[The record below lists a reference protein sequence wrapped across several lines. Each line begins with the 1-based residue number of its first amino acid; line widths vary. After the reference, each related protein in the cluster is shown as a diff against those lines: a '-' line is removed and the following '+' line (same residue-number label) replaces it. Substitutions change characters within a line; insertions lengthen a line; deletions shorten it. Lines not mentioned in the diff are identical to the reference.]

1 MSVRNKGR
9 CLAAPYAIY
18 STAMTSKRPIRSIF
32 YTALLCVLGLGVL
45 WAGVAA
51 HAQDGATPTPDPDAI
66 VARAREIDLS
76 AYPVVPQPTARTYEI
91 FQQGQ
96 ALGRAPNVLS
106 KVGDCNSV
114 AWIFLYPFGED
125 QYDLGDYAELQE
137 TVDFFRNS
145 FTQRSHAA
153 NNGLNVYAVLDPLWA
168 DAAACES
175 GETPLA
181 CEYRLRNPSVAVIM
195 FGTNDML
202 VLTPQQFD
210 AGLRRVVEETAQAG
224 VIPVLSTFPRNL
236 SYPERSVLFNQIVV
250 RVALDED
257 VPLINLWLALE
268 PLPAHGVDEDGFHLN
283 GPLTRAGDFASADNL
298 RTGHPLR
305 NLVTLQTLDVLRREV
320 LQAPARP

>member
-1 MSVRNKGR
+1 MTPKSPFCFVFFAV
-9 CLAAPYAIY
+9 LALTFGAV
-18 STAMTSKRPIRSIF
+18 
-32 YTALLCVLGLGVL
+32 ALL
-45 WAGVAA
+45 ASAA
-51 HAQDGATPTPDPDAI
+51 HAQDVPTPTPDADA
-66 VARAREIDLS
+66 VAARAQEIDLS
-76 AYPVVPQPTARTYEI
+76 AYPIVPQPTARTYAI
-91 FQQGQ
+91 FQRGQ
-96 ALGRAPNVLS
+96 ALGRAPDVLS

-137 TVDFFRNS
+137 TVDFFRAS
-145 FTQRSHAA
+145 FAQRSHAA

-168 DAAACES
+168 DAQACEA

-181 CEYRLRNPSVAVIM
+181 CEYRLRNPALAVIM

-210 AGLRRVVEETAQAG
+210 EGLRRVVRQTAEAG

-236 SYPERSVLFNQIVV
+236 AHPERSVLFNQIVV

-268 PLPAHGVDEDGFHLN
+268 PLPSHGVEEDGYHLN
-283 GPLTRAGDFASADNL
+283 GPLTRAGDFRSAENL

-320 LQAPARP
+320 LAPARE